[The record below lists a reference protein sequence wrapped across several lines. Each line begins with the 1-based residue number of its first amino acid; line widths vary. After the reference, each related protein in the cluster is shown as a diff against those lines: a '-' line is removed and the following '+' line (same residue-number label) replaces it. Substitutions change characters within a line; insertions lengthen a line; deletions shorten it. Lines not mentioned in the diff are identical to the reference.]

1 MDNGILYDVRTACGL
16 NWDDNSFD
24 NELIILTN
32 TYLFRAAQIGVGK
45 KGFSISGDEEQWSDF
60 ALDNFEDYESLKTYV
75 GLSVRTKFDPPEN
88 GTVMAEMQN
97 TIQEMEW
104 CLYVEAEVDELGK

>member
-1 MDNGILYDVRTACGL
+1 MDNVILYDVRTACGL
-16 NWDDNSFD
+16 NWDDDAFD

-45 KGFSISGDEEQWSDF
+45 RGFSISGDSERWSDF
-60 ALDNFEDYESLKTYV
+60 ANHDFENYEALKVYV

-97 TIQEMEW
+97 TIREMEW
-104 CLYVEAEVDELGK
+104 CLYIEADIDEL